1 MHNEG
6 ETIQM
11 SCNFLLLNAKVSD
24 AYVYVHVRVCVC
36 VYVYVG
42 AEVGGKREN
51 ALKAF
56 VHGLL
61 AHTKRL
67 ILQTTERER
76 VKAKLT

>member
-1 MHNEG
+1 
-6 ETIQM
+6 M

-24 AYVYVHVRVCVC
+24 AYIRVRACVC
-36 VYVYVG
+36 VG